1 MNRFRIRNR
10 ELFPFSSRR
19 DLLRVDYIKVHTP
32 RPISVYVDLSL
43 ADLAVV
49 IAITHLGGTWSSD
62 PWDLCRWRCLIPGSP
77 ISPIRQVVQLLQL
90 VLVQLLLLGSTIA
103 D

>member
-1 MNRFRIRNR
+1 MVNRFRIRNR
-10 ELFPFSSRR
+10 KLFPFSSRR

-49 IAITHLGGTWSSD
+49 IAITHLVEG
-62 PWDLCRWRCLIPGSP
+62 PGVAILG
-77 ISPIRQVVQLLQL
+77 ISAAAAV
-90 VLVQLLLLGSTIA
+90 
-103 D
+103 